1 MKKLNPYF
9 TFNGNCREA
18 MEFYQKCLGGT
29 LHFQTAGDM
38 PVSEKMPPKMK
49 KIILHALLTAENFVL
64 MGSDMVDDQG
74 LIKGNTVSVSM
85 SFFTE
90 KELRSCYKKLSY
102 GALRTYPVQHN
113 FYGILFASLTDR
125 YGNHWLLD
133 CSVKADHNT
142 NT

>member
-18 MEFYQKCLGGT
+18 MKFYQKCLGGK
-29 LHFQTAGDM
+29 LHFQTAGEM
-38 PVSEKMPPKMK
+38 PVAKKMPAKMK
-49 KIILHALLTAENFVL
+49 KIIVHASLISESFVL

-74 LIKGNTVSVSM
+74 LIKGNAVSVSL

-90 KELRSCYKKLSY
+90 TALRSCYKKLSY
-102 GALRTYPVQHN
+102 GALQTYPVQHN
-113 FYGILFASLTDR
+113 YYGMLFGSLTDR

-133 CSVKADHNT
+133 CSNGR
-142 NT
+142 

>member
-18 MEFYQKCLGGT
+18 MKFYQKCFGGK
-29 LHFQTAGDM
+29 LYFQTAGEM
-38 PVSEKMPPKMK
+38 AVPGKMPAKMK
-49 KIILHALLTAENFVL
+49 KIIVHASLTSESFAL
-64 MGSDMVDDQG
+64 MGSDMVDDPG

-85 SFFTE
+85 SFSTE

-102 GALRTYPVQHN
+102 GALQTYPVQYN
-113 FYGILFASLTDR
+113 FYGMLFGSLTDR

-133 CSVKADHNT
+133 CFNDR
-142 NT
+142 